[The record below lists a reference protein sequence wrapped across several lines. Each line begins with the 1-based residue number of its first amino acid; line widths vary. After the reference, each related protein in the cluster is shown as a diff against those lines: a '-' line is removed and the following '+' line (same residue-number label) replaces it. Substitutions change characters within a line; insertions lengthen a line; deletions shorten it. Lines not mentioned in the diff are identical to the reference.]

1 MKKLLSTLVLSSSF
15 VTAFGATL
23 DVSFEL
29 NDKNF
34 SQSVSFDENQP
45 SALTLESDFAVIELS
60 VEAQDEKVLV
70 NGTIFAKEA
79 EGATS
84 LLSQPVIEATF
95 NDAATITVAA
105 NDESNSSYSLTVLAS
120 K

>member
-23 DVSFEL
+23 DVSFVLDE
-29 NDKNF
+29 KNF

-45 SALTLESDFAVIELS
+45 SIVTFDSEFATVLLAVETKEENVII
-60 VEAQDEKVLV
+60 AGQ
-70 NGTIFAKEA
+70 IFAKDA

-84 LLSQPVIEATF
+84 LISQPIIEATF
-95 NDAATITVAA
+95 DNAATITVAA
-105 NDESNSSYSLTVLAS
+105 DESSTSYSLTSVAT